1 MGLFKDNKNES
12 RQFFEPDIQPDI
24 LEEKKEMLSEGE
36 QMGSDIDRV
45 INERSNDIEHMDIL
59 DDDSVEETAVI
70 TAGLTVTGILTL
82 RVLLISM
89 VRWKAMSAVWAN

>member
-36 QMGSDIDRV
+36 QLGSDIDRV

-59 DDDSVEETAVI
+59 DDDSVEENSGNYRRTDCYRESRFY
-70 TAGLTVTGILTL
+70 GFY
-82 RVLLISM
+82 
-89 VRWKAMSAVWAN
+89 